1 MRMVIYAGVEYAVMP
16 VEEADARGLDY
27 VPWREI
33 FNKRNEAHTHVL
45 ADDGW
50 VQPIVHIFR
59 RTILVTPIMTVSR
72 TSRTHKLVTDP
83 AKVWVER
90 GRMGGRGYD
99 PPGEGE
105 LTAKHMAF
113 AQAYVICGFNPER
126 AFKMIW
132 RRRSGKPLQM
142 RALARKLAADPKVQA
157 YVQVA
162 LKAQME
168 AAGLGEAYLLEKLK
182 ELVDNGN
189 PEMLHLALRMNG
201 LEA

>member
-1 MRMVIYAGVEYAVMP
+1 MVIYAGVEYAVMP

-72 TSRTHKLVTDP
+72 TSKSHKLFTDSSK
-83 AKVWVER
+83 AFFEKT
-90 GRMGGRGYD
+90 RMGGRGYS
-99 PPGEGE
+99 PPGDGE

-113 AQAYVICGFNPER
+113 AHAYVLCGFNPER
-126 AFKMIW
+126 AFRMLW
-132 RRRSGKPLQM
+132 RRRAAKPLQM
-142 RALARKLAADPKVQA
+142 RALARKLAEDPKIQA
-157 YVQVA
+157 YVHVT
-162 LKAQME
+162 LKQQME
-168 AAGLGEAYLLEKLK
+168 SAGLGSAYLLEKLK
-182 ELVDNGN
+182 EHVEKGN
-189 PEMLHLALRMNG
+189 PDMLHLALHMRG
-201 LEA
+201 LEV